1 VTLGVIRARLP
12 GAAFAALLLLVLGYV
27 GWKGLGTPGVAGL
40 FPAVVGVVGSLAALV
55 NLVQVL
61 RGHDA
66 GAEDPATAGA
76 DAAWLAGLSL
86 GVPIAYAILLW
97 GLGFWIASAAVL
109 LALPWML
116 GYRRPVIVLAVC
128 AGTLLAVDIVF
139 VEIFDMRLPRGLLLE
154 RMLDQGED

>member
-1 VTLGVIRARLP
+1 M
-12 GAAFAALLLLVLGYV
+12 LLLVLAYV
-27 GWKGLGTPGVAGL
+27 AQRGLSTPGVGGL

-66 GAEDPATAGA
+66 GAENPTTAQA

-86 GVPIAYAILLW
+86 GVPIAYAVLLW

-109 LALPWML
+109 LALPWLL
-116 GYRRPVIVLAVC
+116 GYRRLIIVLAVC
-128 AGTLLAVDIVF
+128 AGTLLAVNVVF
-139 VEIFDMRLPRGLLLE
+139 VEIFDMRLPRGLLFEHL
-154 RMLDQGED
+154 LDQGED